1 MKRSVALRSLL
12 ALSLLGVVMFP
23 NPAGAQK
30 GHLGV
35 ICASDAD
42 CAPGLVCSGL
52 PGPAVCIQAS
62 QAGLPGSTPEKPSTQ
77 APPGVF
83 GGPFPADPNYSAE
96 HPSPPPADGPPKYVT
111 VPEPIVHQP
120 PLY

>member
-1 MKRSVALRSLL
+1 MKRRISKPLAVLFVFGFVTLPALAR
-12 ALSLLGVVMFP
+12 
-23 NPAGAQK
+23 AQQ

-35 ICASDAD
+35 ICFSDAD

-62 QAGLPGSTPEKPSTQ
+62 QAGLPGSTPEKPSAQ

-83 GGPFPADPNYSAE
+83 GGPFPADPNYAAE
-96 HPSPPPADGPPKYVT
+96 HPSPPPAGGPPKYVT

>member
-1 MKRSVALRSLL
+1 MKHRVSKPLLVLFVFGFVALPAL
-12 ALSLLGVVMFP
+12 AR
-23 NPAGAQK
+23 AQQ

-62 QAGLPGSTPEKPSTQ
+62 QARLPRSTPEKPSTQ

-83 GGPFPADPNYSAE
+83 GGPFPADPNYAANHS
-96 HPSPPPADGPPKYVT
+96 SPRLAGGPPKYVN
-111 VPEPIVHQP
+111 VPPAIVHQP